1 MRNFRYIFGV
11 SVSAALALSS
21 NNTDSAALNSLKTE
35 TLQPTP
41 AIAQSQIPEASEIAN
56 PAPLLLAQA
65 TSPETSGG
73 ALQPRLAVSEP
84 EQIQTPVLAAASP
97 VAPVVSVQPQ
107 TAVSPPLQAARVTQ
121 SPAVQPQAQ
130 AEVTPVQ
137 LQAQAEVTPVQPQAQ
152 AEVTPVQPQAQAE
165 VTPVQPQNPASIAS
179 GTSPAQVP
187 GIAPFAPERPS
198 VAQSPDSLYLDP
210 DANPLLFPTRPEE
223 VRLEGTQPLT
233 LEQALELAR
242 RNNQELQVAR
252 LEYERARAV
261 VRQALAAEYPTL
273 TLQGDASR
281 QQSPGGQ
288 IAASGSPPG
297 GPNPDAPTNTLSGT
311 LQLSYDLYTGGLRSA
326 NIRAAERQQRVTE
339 LEVERLGE
347 QLRLDVTE
355 DYYNLQE
362 ALEQIRIRQQSVNNA
377 LRSLQDAQALEQA
390 GVGTRFAVL
399 QAQVQFANEQQ
410 RLTEAIAQLRTAR
423 RQLARRLSIPQ
434 FVDLTAADPVQIAGR
449 WELPLE
455 DSIVLAF
462 QNRAELEQ
470 QLVQRELNEAQRRAA
485 LSARNPRVSLFA
497 NYNVLRTSSDDA
509 LATTGTGDGYT
520 LGARVNWNLFDGG
533 EARARARQEEADIA
547 IAETNFANN
556 RNLVR
561 LQVEQS
567 YFELVSTFEN
577 IQTASIAL
585 EQAREALRLAR
596 LRFQAGVGTQTEVID
611 AETELTLAEFNRIQ
625 AVLGYNRSLARLQ
638 RAISN
643 FPSLA
648 TAATP

>member
-21 NNTDSAALNSLKTE
+21 NNTDSAALNSLKNE
-35 TLQPTP
+35 TLQPAP
-41 AIAQSQIPEASEIAN
+41 AIAQSQNPEASEILN

-65 TSPETSGG
+65 TSPEPSGG
-73 ALQPRLAVSEP
+73 ALQPQLAVSEP
-84 EQIQTPVLAAASP
+84 ERIQTPLLAAASP
-97 VAPVVSVQPQ
+97 SPAVPVQPQIVVSPVSEAARVAEVAPV
-107 TAVSPPLQAARVTQ
+107 
-121 SPAVQPQAQ
+121 QAQ
-130 AEVTPVQ
+130 AEVAPVQ
-137 LQAQAEVTPVQPQAQ
+137 PQAEVAPVQAQAEVAPVQL
-152 AEVTPVQPQAQAE
+152 QAE

-179 GTSPAQVP
+179 GTPPAQVP
-187 GIAPFAPERPS
+187 GVAPFAPERPS
-198 VAQSPDSLYLDP
+198 VSQSPDSLYLDP
-210 DANPLLFPTRPEE
+210 DTNPLLFPTRPEE

-252 LEYERARAV
+252 LEYERSRAV

-273 TLQGDASR
+273 SLQGDASR

-288 IAASGSPPG
+288 IAAAGSPPG

-485 LSARNPRVSLFA
+485 LSARNPRISLFA
-497 NYNVLRTSSDDA
+497 NYNVLRTSSDDP
-509 LATTGTGDGYT
+509 LGTTGTGDGYT

-533 EARARARQEEADIA
+533 EARARVRQEEADIA

-611 AETELTLAEFNRIQ
+611 AETDLTLAEFNRIQ
-625 AVLGYNRSLARLQ
+625 AILGYNRSLARLQ

-643 FPSLA
+643 FPGLA

>member
-35 TLQPTP
+35 TLQPAP
-41 AIAQSQIPEASEIAN
+41 AIAQSQNPEASEILH

-65 TSPETSGG
+65 TSPESSGG
-73 ALQPRLAVSEP
+73 GLQPQLAVSEP
-84 EQIQTPVLAAASP
+84 EQIQTPVLAVASP
-97 VAPVVSVQPQ
+97 SPAIPVQPQIVVSPPSEAARVAQSPAVEAQAEVASVQPQ
-107 TAVSPPLQAARVTQ
+107 AEAA
-121 SPAVQPQAQ
+121 PI
-130 AEVTPVQ
+130 
-137 LQAQAEVTPVQPQAQ
+137 
-152 AEVTPVQPQAQAE
+152 
-165 VTPVQPQNPASIAS
+165 QPQNPASIAS
-179 GTSPAQVP
+179 GTPPAQVP
-187 GIAPFAPERPS
+187 GVAPFAPERPS
-198 VAQSPDSLYLDP
+198 VSQSPDSLYLDP

-252 LEYERARAV
+252 LEYDRARAV

-288 IAASGSPPG
+288 IAAAGSPPG

-497 NYNVLRTSSDDA
+497 NYNVLRTSSDDP
-509 LATTGTGDGYT
+509 LGTTGTGDGYT

-611 AETELTLAEFNRIQ
+611 AETDLTLAEFNRIQ
-625 AVLGYNRSLARLQ
+625 AILGYNRSLARLQ

-643 FPSLA
+643 FPGFA